1 MHNTKTCLLFG
12 FIIALPGILL
22 FAENNKVDTISSST
36 STQKSLPQ
44 KTLTIGDSTFD
55 LDRLEKQ
62 GKYEMPII
70 ERRGMNYERRAKYF
84 SHSKHIAF
92 IETAMYDD
100 NYDGTLRIYNLKGDL
115 LLEKPETSMGFDE
128 VAEIGSSQVAAIV
141 NNVFVGGGHLD
152 IYNISDS
159 EVVFSTPCEMGKC
172 NLETS
177 PSGNYIVFTRR
188 DFESNHIEYYT
199 YDLNGL
205 KQIAT
210 GTNLYCVFTP
220 RSGKNYLLVKS
231 QVTGTQ
237 NPSDNERPKVDISYY
252 SNYKKQWATTMK
264 SQWLNASFSRSEKYV
279 IVELVNDRVIKDNRL
294 ISQDVAFSII
304 DTSKGTTITEGKI
317 SPETVEKYKQE
328 TIE

>member
-1 MHNTKTCLLFG
+1 
-12 FIIALPGILL
+12 
-22 FAENNKVDTISSST
+22 
-36 STQKSLPQ
+36 
-44 KTLTIGDSTFD
+44 
-55 LDRLEKQ
+55 
-62 GKYEMPII
+62 
-70 ERRGMNYERRAKYF
+70 
-84 SHSKHIAF
+84 
-92 IETAMYDD
+92 
-100 NYDGTLRIYNLKGDL
+100 
-115 LLEKPETSMGFDE
+115 MG
-128 VAEIGSSQVAAIV
+128 
-141 NNVFVGGGHLD
+141 H
-152 IYNISDS
+152 
-159 EVVFSTPCEMGKC
+159 
-172 NLETS
+172 
-177 PSGNYIVFTRR
+177 TRR